1 MYFNPWS
8 VATGAYPALH
18 APPSS
23 LSLIARSRES

>member
-18 APPSS
+18 ATPSR
-23 LSLIARSRES
+23 LSLIATSRAS